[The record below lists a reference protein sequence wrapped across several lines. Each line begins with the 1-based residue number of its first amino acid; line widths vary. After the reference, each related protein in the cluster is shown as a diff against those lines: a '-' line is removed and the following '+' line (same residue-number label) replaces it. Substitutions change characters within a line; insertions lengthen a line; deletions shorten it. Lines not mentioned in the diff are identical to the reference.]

1 MSTKPTF
8 APPLSYYVDLFTSE
22 YRTGTSK
29 SIQVNFATLMQP
41 IADINTCA
49 ALINGDYELGTLAQP
64 QAVGVQ
70 LDIIGQI
77 LGQSR
82 VMPFQPSMSVS
93 PILDDATYTLLLLA
107 KQGINNWNGKIQS
120 LYPLWQLLF
129 PGGSIIF
136 IDNQN
141 MSATIILAGTFTSIQ
156 SDLIVNGLIVP
167 RSETVQ
173 YSYIIGA
180 DFPLFGADL
189 DNSYIAGADLGHASA

>member
-1 MSTKPTF
+1 
-8 APPLSYYVDLFTSE
+8 
-22 YRTGTSK
+22 
-29 SIQVNFATLMQP
+29 
-41 IADINTCA
+41 
-49 ALINGDYELGTLAQP
+49 
-64 QAVGVQ
+64 
-70 LDIIGQI
+70 
-77 LGQSR
+77 
-82 VMPFQPSMSVS
+82 
-93 PILDDATYTLLLLA
+93 LLA
-107 KQGINNWNGKIQS
+107 KEGINNWNGKIQL